1 MTGPER
7 RQLAGTAASTTDG
20 VLSRESLARLGL
32 SYVDVRTEIRAGR
45 WRCHGLQTVAVHNGP
60 LGVEANRWRAIWETG
75 IGVAVID
82 GVTALQVAGL
92 RHYDDEVIH
101 VSVVHTASVKKLSG
115 TYLHKVIRR
124 LPNELALSG
133 IPRTR
138 PAVAALRAAFWAR
151 TDRQAALILLMVVQ
165 QRLATPLQLLEV
177 SGQLRGRKRRRF
189 VRTVIAD
196 AIDGV
201 QSLGELDFARMC
213 RARGL
218 PEPVRQ
224 EVRRGPRGRVYLDV
238 HWSESRLVVEID
250 GSQHREALNVSAD
263 NLSRNEVTLQNDRV
277 LRIDLIGLRLHENEF
292 MDQVERGI
300 RTHSR

>member
-1 MTGPER
+1 MTGAER
-7 RQLAGTAASTTDG
+7 RQLAGTEASTTDG
-20 VLSRESLARLGL
+20 VISRDSLARLGL

-124 LPNELALSG
+124 LPNELAPSG

-138 PAVAALRAAFWAR
+138 PAVAELRAAFWAR
-151 TDRQAALILLMVVQ
+151 TDRQATLILLMVVQ

-177 SGQLRGRKRRRF
+177 SGQLRGRKRRRL

-196 AIDGV
+196 AIDGF
-201 QSLGELDFARMC
+201 SRWANSTS
-213 RARGL
+213 
-218 PEPVRQ
+218 PEC
-224 EVRRGPRGRVYLDV
+224 
-238 HWSESRLVVEID
+238 
-250 GSQHREALNVSAD
+250 
-263 NLSRNEVTLQNDRV
+263 
-277 LRIDLIGLRLHENEF
+277 
-292 MDQVERGI
+292 VERAGYPSPCG
-300 RTHSR
+300 RRFDVAPEGASTSMCAGASRGWWWRSTAPSIVRDSTSALTT

>member
-7 RQLAGTAASTTDG
+7 RQRAGTAASTTDG
-20 VLSRESLARLGL
+20 VISRDSLARLGL

-45 WRCHGLQTVAVHNGP
+45 WRCHGLQTVAVHNGT

-101 VSVVHTASVKKLSG
+101 VSVVHTASVKKLTG

-124 LPNELALSG
+124 LPDELAPSG

-165 QRLATPLQLLEV
+165 QRLTTPLQLLEV
-177 SGQLRGRKRRRF
+177 SGQLRGRKRRRL

-238 HWSESRLVVEID
+238 RWSESRLVVEID
-250 GSQHREALNVSAD
+250 GSQHREGLGVSAD